1 MDPHTLRSP
10 DLPTNFDQRFGK
22 NSKATNSL
30 LKPNVG
36 TYVSFHS
43 LRDETRLVTINNDE
57 QARRLLNLDI
67 GAEMDNFLNTSL
79 VCILRILVKL
89 GLSSSLFIH
98 DLEYRH
104 NAESA
109 GALTIL
115 PDSVDKTTPRA
126 LCVTPKNILEM
137 TVPPPLVAAQ
147 IVEALIVPCIRTA
160 QSISLSANSPPST
173 GGVAFLYDR
182 PKILKPNVGTIG
194 ISKGGDL
201 ALSLAT
207 YIPEVKAAVWINGC
221 NANVQSTLH
230 LHQGKLPGLEYDI
243 SKMQVVDGV
252 FDTYEAVLN
261 PEDYPE
267 TIIPIEKADANFLF
281 LVGLADKNW
290 KSELYADL
298 AIKRLQKAGRDNYK
312 VHKYEGTGHLIECPY
327 SPYNHTVYSRL
338 IRAPIVYGGA
348 MVPHQQA
355 QLQVWNT
362 LRKFLTRFIR

>member
-1 MDPHTLRSP
+1 
-10 DLPTNFDQRFGK
+10 
-22 NSKATNSL
+22 
-30 LKPNVG
+30 
-36 TYVSFHS
+36 
-43 LRDETRLVTINNDE
+43 
-57 QARRLLNLDI
+57 
-67 GAEMDNFLNTSL
+67 
-79 VCILRILVKL
+79 
-89 GLSSSLFIH
+89 
-98 DLEYRH
+98 
-104 NAESA
+104 
-109 GALTIL
+109 
-115 PDSVDKTTPRA
+115 
-126 LCVTPKNILEM
+126 M

-182 PKILKPNVGTIG
+182 PKPLNLRGTFVAINVIRHQPLISLQVLQKEPPPEGYSPQQKSLSLVLIPWEDTQCFHDETIDHIRDYIQANDCSVEVLPPDFLLPLSLQILKPNVGTIG

-267 TIIPIEKADANFLF
+267 TIIPIEMADANFLF

-355 QLQVWNT
+355 QLQVWNI